1 MAKRCYGWVSS
12 CLGPQHCQLICGLK
26 ESFWKQDSVCVARH
40 GFRGYQLVE
49 NVEGR
54 GRMSIFHISLAGVAA
69 RYAGFLDSEAVIT

>member
-1 MAKRCYGWVSS
+1 M
-12 CLGPQHCQLICGLK
+12 
-26 ESFWKQDSVCVARH
+26 ARH